1 MFVGKLMHK
10 QDVCKHAFIMEQLFP
25 AFVLLRLELASAG
38 KSSSGV
44 YFAGKRESAA
54 QVEWNNNT
62 WPGNE
67 DLEFRE

>member
-1 MFVGKLMHK
+1 
-10 QDVCKHAFIMEQLFP
+10 MEL
-25 AFVLLRLELASAG
+25 AFVG

-54 QVEWNNNT
+54 QVKWNNNT

-67 DLEFRE
+67 DLALRNKLEKE